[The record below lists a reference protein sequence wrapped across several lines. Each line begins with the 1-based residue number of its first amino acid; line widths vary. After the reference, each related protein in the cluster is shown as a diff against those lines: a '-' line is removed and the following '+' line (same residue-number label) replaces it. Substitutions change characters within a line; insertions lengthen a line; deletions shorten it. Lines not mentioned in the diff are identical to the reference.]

1 MSGSAIPVAGP
12 VTGLS
17 IRLCAMSVTS
27 VLSRVAIES
36 NVLRVLKV
44 PRVVAAVVVSGG
56 SVDNEGQLNGAA
68 RFSVEN
74 SSVSLDLIKTF
85 QKHFSKN
92 NIKLTAN
99 DMISIQHTNDIELK
113 LLMLQHNLYNSLP
126 HMFSNQHKQCFE

>member
-74 SSVSLDLIKTF
+74 SFVSLDLIIMKKTF

-92 NIKLTAN
+92 I
-99 DMISIQHTNDIELK
+99 
-113 LLMLQHNLYNSLP
+113 
-126 HMFSNQHKQCFE
+126 